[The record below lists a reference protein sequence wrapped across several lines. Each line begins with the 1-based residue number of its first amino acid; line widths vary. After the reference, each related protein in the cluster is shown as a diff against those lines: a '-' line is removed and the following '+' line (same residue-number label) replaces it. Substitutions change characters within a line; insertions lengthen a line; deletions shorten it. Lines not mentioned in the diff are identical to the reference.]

1 LWKLNFEV
9 GHPAAYNCRMKQN
22 KRQTKKQGGYRHLA
36 TVDRQQIGLYLKEG
50 KKLRRIAKLIGK
62 GRSTV
67 SYEVTANSVRGNY
80 DWKKADAKAK
90 LRRRQSK
97 YQGMKVVDRPEL
109 RKFVVAK
116 LKEDWSPE
124 EISGRIRYVEKWLP
138 YVSAKGIYKFVA
150 SVYGRQVERF
160 LRCKGKKK
168 KGGSRQKVSQL
179 KDRVFVDKRPKSVAK
194 RRFFGDWEGDFI
206 VSGRSGTGVLLVLVE
221 RKSRYVIIRRLLT
234 QTSDQVNAVIA
245 QVLGGIILFRS
256 LTLDND
262 IVFRKHKVLSAL
274 LGRPVYFT
282 HPYHSWEKGTVENMN
297 KWIRQYVK
305 KGSDISQYS
314 EKYIQFVEDRLNDR
328 PRECLKSRTPREVFE
343 KQMKLKKEVSGIIK
357 VVEQQKNRVAAVS

>member
-1 LWKLNFEV
+1 
-9 GHPAAYNCRMKQN
+9 MKH
-22 KRQTKKQGGYRHLA
+22 KTYFHI
-36 TVDRQQIGLYLKEG
+36 TTTDRQQIDLYLNEG
-50 KKLRRIAKLIGK
+50 KKFRRIAKLIEK
-62 GRSTV
+62 GRNAI
-67 SYEVTANSVRGNY
+67 SYEVNANSVRGKY

-109 RKFVVAK
+109 WKFVVQK

-124 EISGRIRYVEKWLP
+124 EISGRIKRVEKRLP

-150 SVYGRQVERF
+150 SIYGRQVEKF
-160 LRCKGKKK
+160 LRYRGKKK
-168 KGGSRQKVSQL
+168 KGGSTTKVSQL
-179 KDRVFVDKRPKSVAK
+179 KDRVFIDKRPKSVAK

-206 VSGRSGTGVLLVLVE
+206 VSGRSGKGVLLVLVE
-221 RKSRYVIIRRLLT
+221 RKSRYVIIKKILT
-234 QTSDQVNAVIA
+234 QTSNEVNAMIA
-245 QVLGGIILFRS
+245 QILGGIVLFNS

-262 IVFRKHKVLSAL
+262 IVFRKHQALSRL

-305 KGSDISQYS
+305 KGSDISKYS
-314 EKYIQFVEDRLNDR
+314 DAYIQFVEDRLNDR
-328 PRECLKSRTPREVFE
+328 PRECLKFKTPREIFE
-343 KQMKLKKEVSGIIK
+343 KQTMLKKEISGIIK
-357 VVEQQKNRVAAVS
+357 VIKQQKNRVAAVS

>member
-1 LWKLNFEV
+1 
-9 GHPAAYNCRMKQN
+9 M
-22 KRQTKKQGGYRHLA
+22 T
-36 TVDRQQIGLYLKEG
+36 DRQQIDLYLKEG
-50 KKLRRIAKLIGK
+50 KKFRRIAKLMRKSRNAI
-62 GRSTV
+62 
-67 SYEVTANSVRGNY
+67 SYEVKVNAVRGNY

-116 LKEDWSPE
+116 LMEDWSPE
-124 EISGRIRYVEKWLP
+124 EIAGRLKYVEKKLP

-150 SVYGRQVERF
+150 SVYGRQVEKF

-168 KGGSRQKVSQL
+168 KGGSRTKVIQL
-179 KDRVFVDKRPKSVAK
+179 KDRVFIDKRPKSVEK
-194 RRFFGDWEGDFI
+194 RSFFGDWEGDFI
-206 VSGRSGTGVLLVLVE
+206 VSGRSGKGVLLVLVE

-234 QTSDQVNAVIA
+234 QTSDQVNAMIV
-245 QVLGGIILFRS
+245 QLLGGIVLFNS

-262 IVFRKHKVLSAL
+262 IVFRKHKALSAL

-305 KGSDISQYS
+305 KGSDISAYS

-328 PRECLKSRTPREVFE
+328 PRECLKSRTPREIFE
-343 KQMKLKKEVSGIIK
+343 KHTKLKKEISDIIK
-357 VVEQQKNRVAAVS
+357 VVRQQKNRVAAVS